1 MVCHGAMSLRFHWS
15 LSRVGDNLRAA
26 RPMAEQTGLLS
37 FEAQTDFCRSAE
49 DCGIESV
56 LMAFSFTRPDPILL
70 SLALGMKT
78 EKLKFMVA
86 IRSGIVSPTLFVQQI
101 NTISAL
107 TGGRVCINMV
117 TGHTP
122 HELGYYGD
130 FLPHDERYARTD
142 EFLSICRAF
151 WRRDGEVNF
160 NGKYYRIENGK
171 VNLPFISDETTSPE
185 IYLGGNSQIA
195 DELAVKHA
203 DCLWRF
209 PDAPEKLR
217 PRIQP
222 IVSQG
227 TEVGLLVSLIARPT
241 KEQAVLDAHS
251 LIETVGAKSR
261 EFQKEALSRSDSIGI
276 RTNFKLAES
285 NESEWLTPHLWTGAI
300 PYLGAPA
307 IALVGSYEEIASAI
321 IDYKQIGVSQFL
333 FMGWPDVDEMVVFSR
348 KVLPLIRDRERES
361 GSQGH
366 PDHLRKIS

>member
-1 MVCHGAMSLRFHWS
+1 MVRHGAMSLRFHWS

-37 FEAQTDFCRSAE
+37 FEAQTDFCRRAE

-56 LMAFSFTRPDPILL
+56 LMAFSFTRPDPVLL

-101 NTISAL
+101 NTISAM

-122 HELGYYGD
+122 DELGYYGD

-151 WRRDGEVNF
+151 WRRDAEVNF

-171 VNLPFISDETTSPE
+171 VNLPFISDATTSPE

-222 IVSQG
+222 IVNQG

-241 KEQAVLDAHS
+241 SEQALLDAHS
-251 LIETVGAKSR
+251 LIETVGAKSI
-261 EFQKEALSRSDSIGI
+261 EFQKEALRRSDSIGI

-285 NESEWLTPHLWTGAI
+285 NESEWLTPQLWTGAI

-321 IDYKQIGVSQFL
+321 IDYKQVGVSQFL
-333 FMGWPDVDEMVVFSR
+333 FMGWPDVDEMLVFSR
-348 KVLPLIRDRERES
+348 EILPLIRVRERES
-361 GSQGH
+361 GTRDH
-366 PDHLRKIS
+366 PDRLRKIS